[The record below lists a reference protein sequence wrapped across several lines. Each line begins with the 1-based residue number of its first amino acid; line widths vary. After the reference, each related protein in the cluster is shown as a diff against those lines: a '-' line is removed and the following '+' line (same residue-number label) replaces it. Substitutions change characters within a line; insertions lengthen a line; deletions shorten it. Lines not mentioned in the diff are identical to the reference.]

1 MTEPKTME
9 EAGVL
14 LAQPRGFCA
23 GVVRAIEIVEL
34 ALDLYPPPVY
44 VLHEIV
50 HNQRVVKDLERR
62 GAVFVEQ
69 LSEIPAGAVAIFS
82 AHGVSDAVVQEAQ
95 FKRLNAIDA
104 TCPLVTKVH
113 LEVVR
118 HARVGREVVMIGHVG
133 HPEVAGTLGRYDRSM
148 GGEAYLVET
157 VEDVEKLQVRNPEEI
172 AVVTQTTLSVDD
184 TRRIIDALR
193 RRFPAL
199 IEPRNDDIC
208 YATQNRQNAVRRL
221 AGQVEVLLVVGARNS
236 SNSNRL
242 REVGEQMGI
251 PAHLVQDAGEIDG
264 AWVAAGTRVG
274 VTAGASTPEVLVEE
288 VLNRLAALG
297 VTGVRQVEGEA
308 ETTTF
313 RLPAALTR
321 KMRQSAQSATSTV
334 TSGHE

>member
-1 MTEPKTME
+1 ME
-9 EAGVL
+9 TPDSGVL

-34 ALDLYPPPVY
+34 ALDLYGAPVY

-50 HNQRVVKDLERR
+50 HNQRVVKDLEAR

-69 LSEIPAGAVAIFS
+69 LSEIPAGAVSIFS
-82 AHGVSDAVVQEAQ
+82 AHGVSDAVVREAEL
-95 FKRLNAIDA
+95 KRLNPIDA

-113 LEVVR
+113 LQVAQHGR
-118 HARVGREVVMIGHVG
+118 AGREVVMIGHAG
-133 HPEVAGTLGRYDRSM
+133 HPEVAGTLGRYDRSA
-148 GGEAYLVET
+148 GGDAYLVET
-157 VEDVEKLQVRNPEEI
+157 VEDVERLQVRNPEEI

-199 IEPRNDDIC
+199 VEPRNDDIC
-208 YATQNRQNAVRRL
+208 YATQNRQNAVRQL
-221 AGQVEVLLVVGARNS
+221 AGKVDLLLVVGARNS

-242 REVGEQMGI
+242 REVGAQTGI
-251 PAHLVQDAGEIDG
+251 PAYLVQDAGEIDS
-264 AWVAAGTRVG
+264 AWVVPGTRVG
-274 VTAGASTPEVLVEE
+274 VTAGASTPEVLVKE
-288 VLNRLAALG
+288 VLDRLAVLG
-297 VTGVRQVEGEA
+297 VRGARQLDGEP

-321 KMRQSAQSATSTV
+321 KMRSADSKPSLNSTSRTK
-334 TSGHE
+334 